1 MPTALRHSFCSYRP
15 SIPSNH
21 AGIKASY
28 ADELQATAH
37 ASGIQAVPD
46 DPEATVL
53 RLEMTPDKV
62 KWVLFNPAEREV
74 EFAGQTT
81 RKAYEYRR

>member
-1 MPTALRHSFCSYRP
+1 M
-15 SIPSNH
+15 
-21 AGIKASY
+21 
-28 ADELQATAH
+28 
-37 ASGIQAVPD
+37 
-46 DPEATVL
+46 L